1 MYRVEYRRQA
11 QKTLARMPRD
21 VAARFIEAFDRL
33 AVDPRGRELD
43 VAPLRGRPGFRLRM
57 GGWRAIYRVDDDRLI
72 VLVLDIGARGDVY
85 K

>member
-1 MYRVEYRRQA
+1 MSPVPI
-11 QKTLARMPRD
+11 LASGTG
-21 VAARFIEAFDRL
+21 L
-33 AVDPRGRELD
+33 G